1 MDTRHGVLWTI
12 ALVAS
17 LAVAASAAA
26 QGTKSPPPA
35 NPNWNQTV
43 TKDGEGQELDA
54 KQLALVQKV
63 SAYFNQLGDM
73 KGNFV
78 QFSPDNKRLRGKFYL
93 KRPGQFRF
101 EYNLPS
107 KQLIISD
114 GKYLSIQDLDLKTE
128 DRWGLDQTPFRVLLR
143 KDVDLLRD
151 ARILEIGEADD
162 KIVIAL
168 QDKSPDTVGK
178 IKLFLQKGPTVE
190 LKEWITTDAQGLDT
204 RVELHDFAKAENLDP
219 KLFVPSSVAL
229 QKAQ

>member
-1 MDTRHGVLWTI
+1 MDTRQGVLWTI
-12 ALVAS
+12 VLAAS
-17 LAVAASAAA
+17 LAVAVSAAA
-26 QGTKSPPPA
+26 QGTKPPPA
-35 NPNWNQTV
+35 NPNWNQTI
-43 TKDGEGQELDA
+43 TKDGDGHELDA
-54 KQLALVQKV
+54 KQVALVQKV

-78 QFSPDNKRLRGKFYL
+78 QLSPDNKRLRGKFYL

-107 KQLIISD
+107 KQLIVSD

-128 DRWGLDQTPFRVLLR
+128 DRWGIDQTPFRVLLR

-151 ARILEIGEADD
+151 ARILEVGEADD

-229 QKAQ
+229 QRVQ